1 MATTTGPNVSMGSG
15 GESTYRLAKVAGVLA
30 VCASAVSQEYGS
42 GINFV
47 MVNSLG
53 TYPNVKWLVPL
64 AMLVAGIVLI
74 PKVMMFARFSTV
86 APRAGS
92 SYVWLTRSLGLPV
105 GFLAAFLWF
114 VGVGAAGGFLAF
126 ASAPFIGAFLGSI
139 GIDASWCTTV
149 VGHLVIGLAAI
160 WLLFGLHNSGVHNYA
175 TFVSVMFVL
184 VLIAAALTIGYGFG
198 TSPDVFLAKV
208 NAIVPMTA
216 PVDQGSP
223 SWSQFIQVIVLFMF
237 AYGGLTAATSLGGEA
252 KDATRTMPRGIIWGF
267 GTALVLYTLIAY
279 ALFHAVPYWAVGP
292 LIAAKKQALAT
303 TPGLI
308 GLIAPKAVSAFLNFL
323 VAVIVVKTIAPGMLD
338 CSRFLFAWGSDGLL
352 PAAFGQTNRHKAPQL
367 ALLTIALLDTF
378 FLFEATFLGWSIGV
392 TVRSISLV
400 LVFGMLGVGVFNLK
414 YGASRNS
421 ALARAVTDYPD
432 MLIWGALAIVI
443 AIILIASVI
452 VVPKAA
458 WYFQPS
464 FQGLIALLIAVWIY
478 YAAKQRDGTIAS
490 RAAAHLTDE

>member
-1 MATTTGPNVSMGSG
+1 MATTTGPSISMESPG
-15 GESTYRLAKVAGVLA
+15 GKTFRLAKVAGVLA

-74 PKVMMFARFSTV
+74 PKVMMFARLSAV

-105 GFLAAFLWF
+105 GFVVSFLWF
-114 VGVGAAGGFLAF
+114 VGVGAAGGFLAY
-126 ASAPFIGAFLGSI
+126 ASAPFIGSFLTSVGVN
-139 GIDASWCTTV
+139 GAWCTTI
-149 VGHLVIGLAAI
+149 VGHLVIGVAAI
-160 WLLFGLHNSGVHNYA
+160 WLLFGLHNSGVGNYA
-175 TFVSVMFVL
+175 TFVTVMFIL

-198 TSPDVFLAKV
+198 TSPDAFLTKV
-208 NAIVPMTA
+208 NPIVPMTPPA
-216 PVDQGSP
+216 SEGAV
-223 SWSQFIQVIVLFMF
+223 SWSSFVSVITLFMF

-252 KDATRTMPRGIIWGF
+252 KDAKTTMPRGIIWGF
-267 GTALVLYTLIAY
+267 GTALVLYTLVAY

-308 GLIAPKAVSAFLNFL
+308 GLIAPKAISAFLNFL

-352 PAAFGQTNRHKAPQL
+352 PKGYAETNSHKAPQL

-378 FLFEATFLGWSIGV
+378 FLLEATFLGWSIGV

-400 LVFGMLGVGVFNLK
+400 LVFGMLGIGVYNLK
-414 YGASRNS
+414 FGSAKNS
-421 ALARAVTDYPD
+421 ELAQVTRDHPD
-432 MLIWGALAIVI
+432 MLIWAPLAIII
-443 AIILIASVI
+443 AAILLASVI
-452 VVPKAA
+452 VVPNAP
-458 WYFQPS
+458 WYYQPS
-464 FQGLIALLIAVWIY
+464 FQGLVAIAIALWIY
-478 YAAKQRDGTIAS
+478 YSAKARDSGITA
-490 RAAAHLTDE
+490 RAATHLTEE

>member
-1 MATTTGPNVSMGSG
+1 MATTIGSSPASSG

-64 AMLVAGIVLI
+64 AMFVAGLVLI
-74 PKVMMFARFSTV
+74 PKVMMFARFSQV

-92 SYVWLTRSLGLPV
+92 SYVWLTRSLGLPL
-105 GFLAAFLWF
+105 GFFAAFLWF
-114 VGVGAAGGFLAF
+114 VGVGAAGGFLAY
-126 ASAPFIGAFLGSI
+126 ASAAFIGAFLNSI
-139 GIDASWCTTV
+139 GVDGSWCTSI
-149 VGHLVIGLAAI
+149 VGHLVIGIAAI
-160 WLLFGLHNSGVHNYA
+160 WLIFGLHNSGVHNYA
-175 TFVSVMFVL
+175 TFVTVMFVL

-198 TSPDVFLAKV
+198 TSPDTFLAKV
-208 NAIVPMTA
+208 NAIVPMTPPA
-216 PVDQGSP
+216 SEGSA
-223 SWSQFIQVIVLFMF
+223 SWGSFIQVIVLFMF

-252 KDATRTMPRGIIWGF
+252 KDAQRTMPRGIIWGF
-267 GTALVLYTLIAY
+267 ATALVLYTLIAY

-323 VAVIVVKTIAPGMLD
+323 VAVIVLKTIAPGMLD

-352 PAAFGQTNRHKAPQL
+352 PAGFGQTNRNKAPQL

-378 FLFEATFLGWSIGV
+378 FLLEATFLGWSIGV

-400 LVFGMLGVGVFNLK
+400 FVFGMLGLGVYNLK
-414 YGASRNS
+414 YGSTRTS
-421 ALARAVTDYPD
+421 PLARVVDEHPD
-432 MLIWGALAIVI
+432 VLIWAPLAIIV
-443 AIILIASVI
+443 AIILLASVI
-452 VVPKAA
+452 VVPKAP

-464 FQGLIALLIAVWIY
+464 FQGAVAILISVWIY
-478 YAAKQRDGTIAS
+478 YSAKARDSTITA

>member
-1 MATTTGPNVSMGSG
+1 MATTTGPSLSSQSAAG
-15 GESTYRLAKVAGVLA
+15 TTFRLAKVAGVLA

-74 PKVMMFARFSTV
+74 PKVMMFARFSAV

-92 SYVWLTRSLGLPV
+92 SYVWLTRSLGLPL
-105 GFLAAFLWF
+105 GFFAAFLWF
-114 VGVGAAGGFLAF
+114 VGVGAAGGFLAY
-126 ASAPFIGAFLGSI
+126 ASGPFIGAFLTSI
-139 GIDASWCTTV
+139 GINGAWCTTT
-149 VGHLVIGLAAI
+149 VGHLAIGLAAI
-160 WLLFGLHNSGVHNYA
+160 WLIFGLHNSGVGNYA
-175 TFVSVMFVL
+175 TFVSIMFVL

-198 TSPDVFLAKV
+198 TSQATFLAKV
-208 NAIVPMTA
+208 NPIVPMTPPPSPGTA
-216 PVDQGSP
+216 SWGS
-223 SWSQFIQVIVLFMF
+223 FVQVIVLFMF

-252 KDATRTMPRGIIWGF
+252 KDAERTMPRGIIWGF
-267 GTALVLYTLIAY
+267 ATALVLYTVIAY

-308 GLIAPKAVSAFLNFL
+308 GLIAPRAVSAFLNFL

-352 PAAFGQTNRHKAPQL
+352 PKGFAETNRHKAPQL
-367 ALLTIALLDTF
+367 ALLVMALLDTF
-378 FLFEATFLGWSIGV
+378 FLLEATFLGWSIGV

-400 LVFGMLGVGVFNLK
+400 FVFGMLGVGVFNLK
-414 YGASRNS
+414 YGS
-421 ALARAVTDYPD
+421 AKTSPLAGAVDRYPD
-432 MLIWGALAIVI
+432 LLVWAPLAIII

-452 VVPKAA
+452 VVPNAA

-464 FQGLIALLIAVWIY
+464 FQGLVSILIAAWIY
-478 YAAKQRDGTIAS
+478 YAAKGRDGAITS
-490 RAAAHLTDE
+490 RAATHLTEE

>member
-1 MATTTGPNVSMGSG
+1 MAAGPHPSISAASAAKTTF
-15 GESTYRLAKVAGVLA
+15 RLAKVAGVLA

-53 TYPNVKWLVPL
+53 KYPDVKWLVPL

-74 PKVMMFARFSTV
+74 PKVMMFARLSTV

-105 GFLAAFLWF
+105 GFAVSFLWF
-114 VGVGAAGGFLAF
+114 VGVGAAGGILAY
-126 ASAPFIGAFLGSI
+126 SCAPFIAAFINSVGGNGA
-139 GIDASWCTTV
+139 WCTTT
-149 VGHLVIGLAAI
+149 VGHLVIGCAAI
-160 WLLFGLHNSGVHNYA
+160 WLIFALHNSGVSNYA
-175 TFVSVMFVL
+175 TFVTVMFVF

-198 TSPDVFLAKV
+198 TAQSTFLTKL
-208 NAIVPMTA
+208 NAIVPMT
-216 PVDQGSP
+216 PPGNQGTA
-223 SWSQFIQVIVLFMF
+223 SWSSFVSVVTLFMF

-252 KDATRTMPRGIIWGF
+252 KDPKRTMPRGILWGF
-267 GTALVLYTLIAY
+267 GTALVLYTAIAY

-323 VAVIVVKTIAPGMLD
+323 VAAIVVKTIAPGMLD
-338 CSRFLFAWGSDGLL
+338 CSRYLFAWGADGLL
-352 PAAFGQTNRHKAPQL
+352 PTAYAETNRYKAPTL
-367 ALLTIALLDTF
+367 ALVTVALLDTL
-378 FLFEATFLGWSIGV
+378 FLFESTFLGWSIGTV
-392 TVRSISLV
+392 VRSISLV
-400 LVFGMLGVGVFNLK
+400 LVFGMLGVGMFNMRYGKAKSGELSRVTTDHPDVFVW
-414 YGASRNS
+414 A
-421 ALARAVTDYPD
+421 P
-432 MLIWGALAIVI
+432 LAIII

-458 WYFQPS
+458 WYYQPS
-464 FQGLIALLIAVWIY
+464 FQSAIAILIAVWIY
-478 YAAKQRDGTIAS
+478 YRAKARDSTIAT
-490 RAAAHLTDE
+490 RAATHLTEE

>member
-1 MATTTGPNVSMGSG
+1 MATTTGSGVSGSPA
-15 GESTYRLAKVAGVLA
+15 ETTYRLAKVAGVLA

-64 AMLVAGIVLI
+64 AMLVAGIALI
-74 PKVMMFARFSTV
+74 PKVMMFARLSTV

-92 SYVWLTRSLGLPV
+92 SYVWLTRSLGLPW
-105 GFLAAFLWF
+105 GFFVSFLWF

-126 ASAPFIGAFLGSI
+126 ASAPFIGAFLGSV
-139 GIDASWCTTV
+139 GVDGSWCTTA
-149 VGHLVIGLAAI
+149 VGHLVIGIAAI
-160 WLLFGLHNSGVHNYA
+160 WLFFGLHSSGVHNYA
-175 TFVSVMFVL
+175 TFVTIMFVL

-216 PVDQGSP
+216 PASAGEASWGSFV
-223 SWSQFIQVIVLFMF
+223 SVITLFMF

-252 KDATRTMPRGIIWGF
+252 REPREKTMPRGIIWGF
-267 GTALVLYTLIAY
+267 VTALVLYTLIAY
-279 ALFHAVPYWAVGP
+279 ALFHAVPYWTLGP

-323 VAVIVVKTIAPGMLD
+323 VAVIVLKTIAPGMLD
-338 CSRFLFAWGSDGLL
+338 CSRFLFAWGNDGLL
-352 PAAFGQTNRHKAPQL
+352 PAAFAQTNRNKAPQL
-367 ALLTIALLDTF
+367 ALLTIALLDTI
-378 FLFEATFLGWSIGV
+378 FLVEATFLGWSIGV

-400 LVFGMLGVGVFNLK
+400 LVFGMMGVGIYNLRFGSTK
-414 YGASRNS
+414 NS
-421 ALARAVTDYPD
+421 ELARVTTDHPD
-432 MLIWGALAIVI
+432 VMIWAPLAIVV
-443 AIILIASVI
+443 AVILLASVI
-452 VVPKAA
+452 VVPNAP
-458 WYFQPS
+458 WYYQPS
-464 FQGLIALLIAVWIY
+464 FQGLVAILISVWIY
-478 YAAKQRDGTIAS
+478 FGARGRDSTIAN
-490 RAAAHLTDE
+490 RAAEHLTAE